1 MNNDIENQLL
11 DFVQTVTMDTSI
23 TADTDLLMANILD
36 SLLLMDL
43 VIVIENEFNVTL
55 TGEDIAPHNFKTLA
69 NLARIVQ
76 SNMFSEAFKQRY
88 AA

>member
-1 MNNDIENQLL
+1 MSKDIECQLL
-11 DFVQTVTMDTSI
+11 DFVQTVTTDTSI
-23 TADTDLLMANILD
+23 TAETNLIMSNVLD

-43 VIVIENEFNVTL
+43 VIVIENEFGVTL
-55 TGEDIAPHNFKTLA
+55 TGEDIAPHNFETLG

-76 SNMFSEAFKQRY
+76 SNIFNDAFRQRY